1 MTQDG
6 QLTPASL
13 DALRTRFEE
22 QSRKAQT
29 YYTVMHAIKGIV
41 GNDDAANAW
50 MSAALPAF
58 DGKTPAELVGA
69 GRAEAVL
76 EHIRALKPGASN

>member
-6 QLTPASL
+6 QLIPGSL

-29 YYTVMHAIKGIV
+29 YYTVMHAIKGV
-41 GNDDAANAW
+41 LGNDDAANAW
-50 MSAALPAF
+50 MNAALPSF

-76 EHIRALKPGASN
+76 EHIGTLKPGTSK